1 MLSIHDAKKIF
12 QRGTPNERVALDR
25 LSLALKQGEFVVVL
39 GSNGSGKSTLLN
51 AITGSFLLDSG
62 RIALGETDITWMPSH
77 RRALAIGFLAQDP
90 MKGTAPHMSVE
101 ENLSLAYSRRGHGP
115 LRAGV
120 SKKDATF
127 FREKLARFGMGLED
141 RMKTPAGLLSG
152 GQRQVLALLMSA
164 IGEPL
169 LLLLD
174 EHTAALDPQT
184 ARQVMA
190 ITESV
195 VREHGIT
202 ALMVTHNIESALSAG
217 DRTIVMSGGKLA
229 LSLDGEARRGMT
241 VEGLVRLYSS
251 AAGDSFG
258 DSALL

>member
-25 LSLALKQGEFVVVL
+25 LNLVLEPGEFLVVL
-39 GSNGSGKSTLLN
+39 GSNGSGKSTLFN
-51 AITGSFLLDSG
+51 AITGAFLLDSG
-62 RIALGETDITWMPSH
+62 RIALGEADITWMPSH
-77 RRALAIGFLAQDP
+77 RRAFAIGSIAQDP

-101 ENLSLAYSRRGHGP
+101 ENLSLAYSRRGHGL

-120 SKKDATF
+120 SKKDAGF

-152 GQRQVLALLMSA
+152 GQRQALALLMST

-174 EHTAALDPQT
+174 EHTAALDPS
-184 ARQVMA
+184 AAEKVMDV
-190 ITESV
+190 TCGV
-195 VREHGIT
+195 VRSRNIT
-202 ALMVTHNIESALSAG
+202 TLMITHNIRQALHCGSRIVMLREGRIVLDVSGKEKSEMTPSRLMDLYQPGPSALG
-217 DRTIVMSGGKLA
+217 FTK
-229 LSLDGEARRGMT
+229 T
-241 VEGLVRLYSS
+241 
-251 AAGDSFG
+251 
-258 DSALL
+258 